1 MKRHLPILLLAIALL
16 PLGGARGGFLAAQTV
31 SDEPVQN
38 AMYVYR
44 NDGKFHGFYNFEV
57 VRVGFSRVDTLGREH
72 QDYVVQEIETLDSLY
87 RIPVSAID
95 SVSFITPRTEY
106 ADGMKATTTSELWDY
121 VVDSDSLTW
130 FTLSSST
137 PAGLIP
143 AVGDKLCTTIGR
155 PNMPGGFYGTVQSV
169 SSTPA
174 GTKVLCHNEGFKAYL
189 KRHMF
194 KGGLVLNEEPERAAR
209 RRAIARRVGHDKDE
223 AYMRTTLDTIK
234 GSGEYD
240 MELFKIS
247 DDWSFKG
254 AGGFEFAIVPT
265 VYVSAFGSFDLETG
279 LNMNCAL
286 HVSADIAYDLSLKA
300 SVEGSIDFPLVKHIV
315 WIPNTP
321 FFITSQAGLNTSI
334 SGELELKY
342 HEEDKIVAHMQAQV
356 NESLFT
362 DNVMVHGDAKLMGHD
377 SKMEATGTVTV
388 TAGPYYKVNFLFGTE
403 DIGKL
408 ELRIDAG
415 LKSSLEAEIKTE
427 ALEAPVDSINTF
439 AYDILNRD
447 NTVKTGLFAKVGW
460 SAKFY
465 KWEDDDT
472 FWEKDRAWD
481 FQGALVPK
489 FQEPTGYYDS
499 SSQRL
504 TVNCDVDRN
513 VLLFTTGTLGFALFD
528 DNNKQVGDRIWDT
541 RDYLG
546 PTQWKRY
553 SLSFNNVEPDKWYTV
568 HPLCHLMGFELIG
581 SPGKRIYSGVQDL
594 IVNPLEL
601 QFDHQG
607 GSGTINVKNTLTK
620 ETEVHVNYS
629 NWQDVDWLTYEA
641 AKDAYNITVKPN
653 TGYKRRLA
661 QVEFVARDPNDTF
674 GFSSRRQTVYVR
686 EDVDPAYLGL
696 LFQQIDE
703 NSLAQTDY
711 EGESIWVHG
720 APNPEE
726 EDWTS
731 LFGRSLMPG
740 SEDIDSTFNCN
751 PVIQKN
757 DDGTFT
763 LQGKGL
769 TITGKFDPVEPGQ
782 RYQSGSGTFKLNTD
796 MDHHRK
802 SAADVEAIYR
812 YNGVP
817 KTAFG
822 RTGAGEILDE
832 LANPALDEHF
842 NRNIEGTVTVAW
854 NESRQQYAFTFI
866 GTGTLTYS
874 ANCYTRLSGITAGNG
889 FDWYKPYPN
898 ATIIETQ
905 DYSITCNTNMGY
917 KVFYELNE

>member
-1 MKRHLPILLLAIALL
+1 MKKTFLLLVALALVLNTTAQVIAEAQ
-16 PLGGARGGFLAAQTV
+16 ARQIAQRFATSSTSSGQRRFPTAASKSITLAWQSVINNAAPELYVYNVPSGGFIIVSGDEGTEHEVLGWSDSGNFDADQLPDNLQYLVEGYAKGIAA
-31 SDEPVQN
+31 
-38 AMYVYR
+38 YR
-44 NDGKFHGFYNFEV
+44 KEAPSLQGTAA
-57 VRVGFSRVDTLGREH
+57 SRPR
-72 QDYVVQEIETLDSLY
+72 
-87 RIPVSAID
+87 RAPVS
-95 SVSFITPRTEY
+95 
-106 ADGMKATTTSELWDY
+106 G
-121 VVDSDSLTW
+121 
-130 FTLSSST
+130 
-137 PAGLIP
+137 
-143 AVGDKLCTTIGR
+143 
-155 PNMPGGFYGTVQSV
+155 YGTVEPLLKTTWGQ
-169 SSTPA
+169 TIDLYGYRYA
-174 GTKVLCHNEGFKAYL
+174 GCVATAVAGI
-189 KRHMF
+189 
-194 KGGLVLNEEPERAAR
+194 LNYHRWPKQ
-209 RRAIARRVGHDKDE
+209 G
-223 AYMRTTLDTIK
+223 Y
-234 GSGEYD
+234 GSHTNFWD
-240 MELFKIS
+240 
-247 DDWSFKG
+247 
-254 AGGFEFAIVPT
+254 
-265 VYVSAFGSFDLETG
+265 
-279 LNMNCAL
+279 
-286 HVSADIAYDLSLKA
+286 A
-300 SVEGSIDFPLVKHIV
+300 SQSIDFTQSSYAWGNIDNDDYNKRAAARQKVLNDVGCAVNMHYDQPNGSEAYTFNAFKALVTNFGYDESRIV
-315 WIPNTP
+315 QGYAPDATLRDELR
-321 FFITSQAGLNTSI
+321 AGRPVFYAGNDTVW
-334 SGELELKY
+334 
-342 HEEDKIVAHMQAQV
+342 EDIWVYDRYMRLPQ
-356 NESLFT
+356 N
-362 DNVMVHGDAKLMGHD
+362 
-377 SKMEATGTVTV
+377 TVTV

-415 LKSSLEAEIKTE
+415 LKTSLEAEIKTE

-620 ETEVHVNYS
+620 ETEVNVNYS
-629 NWQDVDWLTYEA
+629 NWQDTDWLSYEKA
-641 AKDAYNITVKPN
+641 NDGYSITVKPN

-661 QVEFVARDPNDTF
+661 QIEFVARDPNDTF

-696 LFQQIDE
+696 LFHQIDE

-731 LFGRSLMPG
+731 LFGRALMPG

-763 LQGKGL
+763 LEGKGL
-769 TITGKFDPVEPGQ
+769 TITGTFDPVEPGQ
-782 RYQSGSGTFKLNTD
+782 RYLSGSGTFKLNTD

-802 SAADVEAIYR
+802 SAADVETVYR

-817 KTAFG
+817 RSAFG
-822 RTGAGEILDE
+822 RTGAGDILDE
-832 LANPALDEHF
+832 LANVALDEHF
-842 NRNIEGTVTVAW
+842 KRDIEGTVTVAW
-854 NESRQQYAFTFI
+854 NETNQQYAFTFI